1 MQLLGNLMFEEKVMP
16 RILEKDMEATIEA
29 DFLAS
34 GFFKRNPSQY
44 DKFFC
49 LDPELL
55 FNFIIATQKDRWEN
69 YQSQLGD
76 RAKDALLN
84 KIKEAIDSRG
94 TLELLRKP
102 FASYGVYF
110 DFAYFK
116 PASGLN
122 ETYRVKYQNNI
133 FSVMRQVKYS
143 NSNENSLDMVL
154 FLNGIPLATLELKD
168 RMTGSGY
175 NVNNA
180 IRQYQID
187 RDPRE
192 PLFRYGRCLVHFAV
206 DEELV
211 YMATQLKGPQTFFL
225 PFNKGHNGQAGNPP
239 TSGFSTEYLWKEV
252 LLKDSFLDL
261 LQNFIQETDVL
272 DDNGM
277 PLGKKKIIFPRYHQM
292 DCVRKIIDHA
302 HENGAGRQ
310 YLIQHSA
317 GSGKSNTISW
327 LSHQLSNLHDPQDSN
342 VFDSII
348 VVTDRR
354 ILDSQ
359 LRAIVIAFEQN
370 PGVVA
375 GIEKG
380 SKQLKQ
386 ELEAGTKII
395 ISTLQKFPYI
405 EEEIKALPG
414 KRFAIILDEAHS
426 SSSGEMSKSLKKVLN
441 FNTEDDLEEDEDR
454 TYEDEIIDQIK
465 ARGRQPNI
473 SYFAF
478 TATPKPKTLE
488 LFGTKQ
494 PNGTYLPFHV
504 YSMKQAIQ
512 EGFIKDV
519 LPNYITYKTYFKI
532 IKKISTDPSYEK
544 GKASRLLK
552 TFVEMSEHTIDKKT
566 AIIIN
571 HFIENCQQEM
581 DGHAKAMVVCS
592 SRAQAVK
599 YKLAFDKYINENDLD
614 FQTLVAFSGEIEN
627 ENPSFGGEKD
637 FSEARMNGFPE
648 EQTANRFKENQYK
661 FLIVANKFQT
671 GFDQP
676 LLYAMYI
683 NKKLQGV
690 NAVQTISRL
699 NRVYHGKKDPI
710 TLDFVNDPKV
720 IQKAF
725 QDFYEDVL
733 LEEGSDPDKLYE
745 LNRSLDDY
753 YYYTQDDVEKFA
765 SVFFSKR
772 FKQENLVPILE
783 RVINNFK
790 REPDKDKKEKFRITL
805 KTYVRVYAFLS
816 QIISFSD
823 PALEK
828 LYIFGKILFRK
839 LPYEKQKLPKEVTQQ
854 VDLDSIKNQFFSKG
868 IQLSEGEGGRFKPG
882 DDNLLGQVFEFL
894 EPLSIIIKAM
904 NEKFATNFS
913 DSDKV
918 VADALLSRLK
928 NDEEIK
934 IEVQNN
940 PKESVW
946 YSFERKFND
955 ELQSILEENFD
966 FYKKL
971 NNNPDIKKEMMT
983 QMFLSLYAKM
993 KK

>member
-1 MQLLGNLMFEEKVMP
+1 MPKICEK
-16 RILEKDMEATIEA
+16 EMEASIEA
-29 DFLAS
+29 DLISS
-34 GFFKRNPSQY
+34 GYFKREPSNY
-44 DKFFC
+44 DKTLC

-55 FNFIIATQKDRWEN
+55 INFIIATQKDKWEA
-69 YQSQLGD
+69 YQKQLGNK
-76 RAKDALLN
+76 AKDALLT
-84 KIKEAIDSRG
+84 KIKDEIEKRG

-122 ETYRVKYQNNI
+122 ESYREKYQNNI

-143 NSNENSLDMVL
+143 QHNENSLDMVL
-154 FLNGIPLATLELKD
+154 FLNGIPLVTMELKD

-175 NVNNA
+175 NVESA
-180 IRQYQID
+180 IRQYQND

-192 PLFRYGRCLVHFAV
+192 PLFRYGRCLVHFAL

-211 YMATQLKGPQTFFL
+211 YMATQLKGPETIFL
-225 PFNKGHNGQAGNPP
+225 PFNKGNNGEAGNPA
-239 TSGFSTEYLWKEV
+239 TAGYSTEYLWKEV
-252 LLKDSFLDL
+252 LLKDSFLEL
-261 LQNFIQETDVL
+261 LQHYIQETDVL
-272 DDNGM
+272 DDD
-277 PLGKKKIIFPRYHQM
+277 GKPTGNKKIIFPRYHQM
-292 DCVRKIIDHA
+292 DCVRKVIDHA
-302 HENGAGRQ
+302 HEKGTGQQ

-327 LSHQLSNLHDPQDSN
+327 LAHQLSNLHDKNDVN
-342 VFDSII
+342 VFDSVI

-359 LRAIVIAFEQN
+359 LRANVRAFEQN

-395 ISTLQKFPYI
+395 VTTLQKFPYI

-414 KRFAIILDEAHS
+414 KRFGIILDEAHS
-426 SSSGEMSKSLKKVLN
+426 SSSGEMSRSLKKVLN
-441 FNTEDDLEEDEDR
+441 LNTEDDPEEEDR
-454 TYEDEIIDQIK
+454 TYEDEIIDQMK
-465 ARGRQPNI
+465 SRGRQPNV

-494 PNGTYLPFHV
+494 ADGSFTPFHL
-504 YSMKQAIQ
+504 YSMRQAIQ

-519 LPNYITYKTYFKI
+519 LPNYISYKTYFRI
-532 IKKISTDPSYEK
+532 VKKITSDPSYDK

-552 TFVEMSEHTIDKKT
+552 TFVEMNEHTIDKKT

-571 HFIENCQQEM
+571 HFMENCQHEI
-581 DGHAKAMVVCS
+581 GGLAKAMVVCS

-599 YKLAFDKYINENDLD
+599 YKIAFDKYINENKLD
-614 FQTLVAFSGEIEN
+614 FKALVAFSGDIEN
-627 ENPSFGGEKD
+627 ENAKQGEPKEY
-637 FSEARMNGFPE
+637 SEARMNGFPE
-648 EQTANRFKENQYK
+648 EQTANRFKETQYK

-690 NAVQTISRL
+690 NAVQTLSRL
-699 NRVYHGKKDPI
+699 NRVFPGKKDPI
-710 TLDFVNDPKV
+710 TLDFINDEKV

-725 QDFYEDVL
+725 QDFYDGVL
-733 LEEGSDPDKLYE
+733 LEEGSDPDKLYDFK
-745 LNRSLDDY
+745 RTLDDFHY
-753 YYYTQDDVEKFA
+753 YSNEVVEKFA
-765 SVFFSKR
+765 SVLFGKN
-772 FKQENLVPILE
+772 FKQEKLVPILQP
-783 RVINNFK
+783 VIDNFK
-790 REPDKDKKEKFRITL
+790 NETDKERKEKFRVVL
-805 KTYVRVYAFLS
+805 KSYCRVYAFLS
-816 QIISFSD
+816 QLLSFND
-823 PALEK
+823 AALEK
-828 LYIFGKILFRK
+828 LYVFGKVLLRK
-839 LPYEKQKLPKEVTQQ
+839 LPYDKQKLPKEVTQQ
-854 VDLDSIKNQFFSKG
+854 VDLDSIKIQYSGKG
-868 IQLSEGEGGRFKPG
+868 IKVKPGEGGKFKPG
-882 DDNLLGQVFEFL
+882 DENPMGSEQEFI
-894 EPLSIIIKAM
+894 EPLSVIIKNI

-913 DSDKV
+913 DKDKV
-918 VADALLSRLK
+918 VADTLLSRLK
-928 NDEEIK
+928 KDEDMKE
-934 IEVQNN
+934 EVKNN
-940 PKESVW
+940 PKENVW
-946 YSFERKFND
+946 YAFERKFNE

-971 NNNPDIKKEMMT
+971 NNDKSIKDEMMK
-983 QMFLSLYAKM
+983 QMFVALYESMRKAG
-993 KK
+993 